1 VITRILYVRE
11 SELERGVS
19 RRTLKHHSRPLAFFC
34 SSPVWRSLPLCAFGE
49 SDGEGDDNEVLK
61 PKEGKV
67 EAIRQGDAS

>member
-19 RRTLKHHSRPLAFFC
+19 RRTLKHHSRPLAFLLLFC
-34 SSPVWRSLPLCAFGE
+34 CLALAPSLCFGE

-61 PKEGKV
+61 PQEGKV